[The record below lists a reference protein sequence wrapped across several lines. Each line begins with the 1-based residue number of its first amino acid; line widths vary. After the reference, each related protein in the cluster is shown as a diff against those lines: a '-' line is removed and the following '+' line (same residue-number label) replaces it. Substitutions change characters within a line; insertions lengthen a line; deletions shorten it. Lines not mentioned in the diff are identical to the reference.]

1 MTPPNIPD
9 RSAEPAVQE
18 SLDRSP
24 KARTA
29 SNSNDIPADAP
40 PEEARDDEG
49 NFMGGEP
56 KNDDAS
62 APTRGSGGD
71 AEDELDDE
79 EVEERTGVPPSS
91 KELSDM

>member
-1 MTPPNIPD
+1 MTQPKIPD

-18 SLDRSP
+18 SLDRGPRS
-24 KARTA
+24 RTA
-29 SNSNDIPADAP
+29 SNSNDVPADAP

-49 NFMGGEP
+49 NYMGVEP
-56 KNDDAS
+56 KNDDAPGAAGAARDES
-62 APTRGSGGD
+62 GD
-71 AEDELDDE
+71 ALDAG